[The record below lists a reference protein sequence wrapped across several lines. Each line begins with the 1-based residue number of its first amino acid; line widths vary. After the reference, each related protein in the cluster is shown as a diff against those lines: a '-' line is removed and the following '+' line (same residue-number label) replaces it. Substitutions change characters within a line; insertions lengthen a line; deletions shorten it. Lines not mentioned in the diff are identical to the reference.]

1 MHIDIRHHVCC
12 AGSSEQLRVVARW
25 SANTRGQT
33 WVSRTHVQPHTCIVG
48 VAWTFEGNIY
58 VRRLSEW
65 VNVLDVRTFVPALG
79 TTIRQ
84 SQCLSAGA
92 IDYHLWSSA
101 GVAKLTVD
109 SQSPNS
115 WLSTFPWHM
124 VCVGWRIV
132 QCVCVSGGS
141 MCVGVVCM
149 CRCVCVCVRGSTC
162 SVWRG
167 RMSGRGSSVLPPCS
181 ELKEVGYM

>member
-1 MHIDIRHHVCC
+1 MYS
-12 AGSSEQLRVVARW
+12 G
-25 SANTRGQT
+25 RGMNI
-33 WVSRTHVQPHTCIVG
+33 W
-48 VAWTFEGNIY
+48 NIY

-92 IDYHLWSSA
+92 INYHLWSSA

-124 VCVGWRIV
+124 VYVGWRII

-141 MCVGVVCM
+141 VCVWGGGGGGGVRGGGGGGGGGVVCM